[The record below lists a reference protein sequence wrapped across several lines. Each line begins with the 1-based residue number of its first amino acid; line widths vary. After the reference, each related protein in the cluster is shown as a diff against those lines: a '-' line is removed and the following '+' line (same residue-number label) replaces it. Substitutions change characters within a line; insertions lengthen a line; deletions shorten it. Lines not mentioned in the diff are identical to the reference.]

1 VVIGFGCCVGSW
13 EKLANNILPHVGDRP
28 LIALSG
34 QSSIAVAYNTILDAY
49 RYVDL
54 DAIVLLH
61 DDLEITDPAA
71 DAKLLAALASPDALL
86 AGVAGGSGHGGLAWW
101 NHEPV
106 GHQLTDA
113 MNIDFGPRTGDVTLL
128 EGSLLAF
135 SPAAVATLRFDT
147 RFTGF
152 HGYDE
157 IGMQVI
163 ASGGRCVVADVDTH
177 HHSVMG
183 FKTAASHAEW
193 LRADELYREK
203 WGL

>member
-1 VVIGFGCCVGSW
+1 VVIGFGVCVGSW
-13 EKLANNILPHVGDRP
+13 DKLARYVLPHVAGRP

-34 QSSIAVAYNTILDAY
+34 QTSIAAAYNRILDAY
-49 RYVDL
+49 QGAGL
-54 DAIVLLH
+54 DALILQH
-61 DDLEITDPAA
+61 DDLEIIDPGA
-71 DAKLLAALASPDALL
+71 DAKLLAALAGPDVLL
-86 AGVAGGSGHGGLAWW
+86 AGVAGGSGRTGLAWW
-101 NHEPV
+101 NQEPV

-113 MNIDFGPRTGDVTLL
+113 MNIDFGRRTGDVTLL

-135 SPAAVATLRFDT
+135 SPAAIETLRFDT

-163 ASGGRCVVADVDTH
+163 AGNGRCVVADVDTH
-177 HHSVMG
+177 HHNAMG
-183 FKTAASHAEW
+183 FKSANSHAEW